1 MEENKFSIASE
12 PMLEMFTFETVNL
25 IEQLE
30 EILLRAEKDS
40 ELSGED
46 INEIFRVMHT
56 IKGSAAMMMFKNIS
70 KIAHEVEDVFY
81 YIRENK
87 QVSVD
92 ISNLSDKVLEV
103 VDFIK
108 EEIEKIKSG
117 VKADGN
123 EEKIVEE
130 MKSYLA
136 EISGNLDI
144 EIKREPAKT
153 KQKFYISP
161 YDLKKGDSIHRYSV
175 KVFFEEDSQMENIRA
190 YTIVHNL
197 KPICKEIFHIPK
209 NLIEDSESAKY
220 IIENGFDINFSS
232 LEEYEK
238 VKEIVEQEIFIKTLE
253 LKEIEEYEEEI
264 VTQSISQELNK
275 VQNKICIPEVV
286 PLEKETTT
294 TKQNIISVNIA
305 RLDKLMDIVGEIVI
319 TESMVIKNKD
329 LIGLELDNFNKA
341 AMQLRKLTDELQD
354 TVMSIRMVPISLI
367 FNKMHRIVRDM
378 SRNLDKKVEREVI
391 GDETEVDKNIIDNLS
406 DPLMHLI
413 RNCMDHGIEE
423 KEERSSTGKDLKGK
437 ITLEAKNISGDVLI
451 KITDDGRGLD
461 KRKIINKAKQN
472 GLLTKDESE
481 LTEREIYGLIFLP
494 GFSTKDEVTEY
505 SGRGVGMDV
514 VKKNIEKEGGSVFV
528 ESVIGIGTT
537 INIKIPLTLAIVDG
551 MEISVGNSVYTIPIT
566 TIKESFK
573 LNKKDLI
580 LDTNGN
586 EMVMVRGNCYPIVRL
601 HKLFGVTT
609 QKIDLEDGIIVM
621 VEADDQTA
629 CLYADL
635 LLGEQQVVVKP
646 LPPYLTRYITKE
658 SGIGGCTI
666 LGDGNISLIL
676 DITGI
681 INQVV

>member
-378 SRNLDKKVEREVI
+378 SRNLDKNVELEVI

-514 VKKNIEKEGGSVFV
+514 VKKK
-528 ESVIGIGTT
+528 
-537 INIKIPLTLAIVDG
+537 
-551 MEISVGNSVYTIPIT
+551 
-566 TIKESFK
+566 
-573 LNKKDLI
+573 
-580 LDTNGN
+580 
-586 EMVMVRGNCYPIVRL
+586 
-601 HKLFGVTT
+601 
-609 QKIDLEDGIIVM
+609 
-621 VEADDQTA
+621 
-629 CLYADL
+629 
-635 LLGEQQVVVKP
+635 
-646 LPPYLTRYITKE
+646 
-658 SGIGGCTI
+658 
-666 LGDGNISLIL
+666 
-676 DITGI
+676 
-681 INQVV
+681 